1 MTEKTDAP
9 PASSR
14 PAGRPAA
21 MASFVPDL
29 VEHGA
34 PVRGVPQTLD
44 SRLFVQLQVFTGC
57 ASTGPLVNLVRNS
70 GLEAAVYANLN
81 DPRGVGIVLMSE
93 DPALFAEAAR
103 GLLTGPYFRT
113 LTPVP
118 AFTMLGRTYSSGR
131 EADLEDFLLH
141 RVRRHVLN
149 PANPWGIWY
158 PLRRIGAFNRLP
170 RADQGRILMEHG
182 TVGRGYGELGLALDV
197 PPRVPR
203 PRPRRQRVRDRPHR
217 PRALPAVEARQGH
230 AAHRP
235 DLGVHPRHGPV
246 LRRPRHLPG
255 AGPRFRPF
263 RRLRIL
269 TRAPGPPDGTTAGG
283 ARGSASSSRP
293 KSTGGRRRW
302 TASQGQRCPAA
313 AASAKRVAG
322 QTSMPS
328 RERKARGPV

>member
-14 PAGRPAA
+14 PGGRPAA

-44 SRLFVQLQVFTGC
+44 NRLFVQLQVFTGC
-57 ASTGPLVNLVRNS
+57 AATGPVVNLVRDS

-141 RVRRHVLN
+141 RVRRHVLS

-182 TVGRGYGELGLALDV
+182 TVGRGYGERGLALDV
-197 PPRVPR
+197 RLECHGLDRDDNEFVIGLIGPELYPLSKLVKDMR
-203 PRPRRQRVRDRPHR
+203 PTV
-217 PRALPAVEARQGH
+217 
-230 AAHRP
+230 
-235 DLGVHPRHGPV
+235 
-246 LRRPRHLPG
+246 
-255 AGPRFRPF
+255 
-263 RRLRIL
+263 
-269 TRAPGPPDGTTAGG
+269 
-283 ARGSASSSRP
+283 
-293 KSTGGRRRW
+293 
-302 TASQGQRCPAA
+302 
-313 AASAKRVAG
+313 
-322 QTSMPS
+322 QTSEYIRDMGPFFVGRVLYQAPVPES
-328 RERKARGPV
+328 ARADDSGY

>member
-1 MTEKTDAP
+1 MTEKTDAA

-44 SRLFVQLQVFTGC
+44 NRLFVQLQVFTGC
-57 ASTGPLVNLVRNS
+57 VDTGPVVNLVRDS

-93 DPALFAEAAR
+93 DPALFAESAR

-131 EADLEDFLLH
+131 EADLEDFLLR

-170 RADQGRILMEHG
+170 RADQ
-182 TVGRGYGELGLALDV
+182 
-197 PPRVPR
+197 
-203 PRPRRQRVRDRPHR
+203 
-217 PRALPAVEARQGH
+217 
-230 AAHRP
+230 
-235 DLGVHPRHGPV
+235 
-246 LRRPRHLPG
+246 
-255 AGPRFRPF
+255 
-263 RRLRIL
+263 
-269 TRAPGPPDGTTAGG
+269 
-283 ARGSASSSRP
+283 
-293 KSTGGRRRW
+293 
-302 TASQGQRCPAA
+302 
-313 AASAKRVAG
+313 AAS
-322 QTSMPS
+322 
-328 RERKARGPV
+328 